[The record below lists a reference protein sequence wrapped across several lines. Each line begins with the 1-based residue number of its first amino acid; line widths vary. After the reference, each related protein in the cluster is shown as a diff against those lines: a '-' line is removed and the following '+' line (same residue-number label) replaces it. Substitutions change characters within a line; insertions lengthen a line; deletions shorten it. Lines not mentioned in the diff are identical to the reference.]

1 MCNPKIDSGV
11 WQRRVRRALQFSKA
25 VISTLLVFVMAPSF
39 AEPPNCA
46 ACDPTAQ
53 ATALRHRLEFIRNKK
68 AGVSLSFTG
77 LNQEFLVHHS
87 EIQLRLH
94 DCTYDVAG
102 DISGV
107 VDILLAAKISVG
119 YPPGWEKSHPEA
131 RFGVYFGAESPD
143 GIDLWFSNPTVSP
156 SHELEVLGQSHDRA
170 EVTAYKITAAATLRT
185 ALWEWARVHGYPRKD
200 TAAACQLIEKYAPKQ

>member
-1 MCNPKIDSGV
+1 MWNPKMDSGV
-11 WQRRVRRALQFSKA
+11 WQRRVRRRALRFSKA

-53 ATALRHRLEFIRNKK
+53 ATALRHRLEFIRNEK

-107 VDILLAAKISVG
+107 VDILLAAKIAVG
-119 YPPGWEKSHPEA
+119 YPPNWENVIPKRDSVFTSVLNRQTELTSGFRTPRYLPLMTRQCSA
-131 RFGVYFGAESPD
+131 RVTIVPRSRLTRSQRRRRYAPRFGSG
-143 GIDLWFSNPTVSP
+143 PTF
-156 SHELEVLGQSHDRA
+156 
-170 EVTAYKITAAATLRT
+170 TAIP
-185 ALWEWARVHGYPRKD
+185 G
-200 TAAACQLIEKYAPKQ
+200 